1 MIDKLLVMQN
11 IYLSKIYAILEENEE
26 TITIVED
33 FYEYSLYEEM
43 KIREKQNNWFTEGEI
58 G

>member
-1 MIDKLLVMQN
+1 MQN